1 MRNLLLSPAVLLA
14 VMGFASSQ
22 DRIQPQILP
31 EHIVGPPRVERVD
44 STSAIIRW
52 TTNTGASHIEYGV
65 VRFGTDPKHLSQVA
79 KSPNRWNP
87 DLPKMT
93 HRVQLTNLNPATTYF
108 YVVSAERGDNTPME
122 GVSRSTRKFVTSA
135 R

>member
-1 MRNLLLSPAVLLA
+1 MRNLLLLPAVLAL
-14 VMGFASSQ
+14 MGFASSQ
-22 DRIQPQILP
+22 DRIQPRILP
-31 EHIVGPPRVERVD
+31 EHIVGQPRLERVD
-44 STSAIIRW
+44 ATSAIIRW

-87 DLPKMT
+87 NLPRMT
-93 HRVQLTNLNPATTYF
+93 HRVELSNLNPATTY
-108 YVVSAERGDNTPME
+108 YYIVSAERGDNTPLQ
-122 GVSRSTRKFVTSA
+122 VDSPSPRKFVTSS

>member
-1 MRNLLLSPAVLLA
+1 MRNLLLLLAVLLA
-14 VMGFASSQ
+14 LMGFANSQ
-22 DRIQPQILP
+22 DRMQLRNLP
-31 EHIVGPPRVERVD
+31 EHIVGQPKLERVD

-87 DLPKMT
+87 NLPKMT
-93 HRVQLTNLNPATTYF
+93 HRVELSNLNPATTYY
-108 YVVSAERGDNTPME
+108 YVVSAERGDNTPLQID
-122 GVSRSTRKFVTSA
+122 SASTRKFVTSS

>member
-14 VMGFASSQ
+14 LMGFASSQ
-22 DRIQPQILP
+22 DRTQSRNLP
-31 EHIVGPPRVERVD
+31 EHMVSPPRVERVD

-87 DLPKMT
+87 NLPKMT
-93 HRVQLTNLNPATTYF
+93 HRVELTSLNPATTYF
-108 YVVSAERGDNTPME
+108 YVVSAERGDITPLE
-122 GVSRSTRKFVTSA
+122 GDSASPRKFATSP